1 MARSPRQSTL
11 VKDDLD
17 VGDRPILD
25 IIRWSSRHTK
35 FKYRFLNLSIGDGP
49 YRGLG
54 LWWASCLF
62 IGGRYM
68 SHRLPEYARDTLD
81 WFLFMSLH
89 LTSNSMAFP
98 HARGYLVGSCYNHGI
113 KRAWLRIGIV
123 LSLVIGYHVWLS
135 DQGHSSPTGAYISPY
150 ILWREWGD
158 KSDGF

>member
-81 WFLFMSLH
+81 WFLFMPLR

-98 HARGYLVGSCYNHGI
+98 HARNQESLAENRDCAILGY
-113 KRAWLRIGIV
+113 
-123 LSLVIGYHVWLS
+123 WLS
-135 DQGHSSPTGAYISPY
+135 RLIEWSRTQFPNRSLYFSLYTMKRMGWQIGW
-150 ILWREWGD
+150 ILT
-158 KSDGF
+158 